1 MILNFVIATVT
12 KPTTK
17 PATIKPT
24 TIKPTTTTEFSKLKE
39 DVANLMKDGMKIC
52 FSNIVTL
59 LFTSSYHDIDDHI
72 IIVPIF

>member
-1 MILNFVIATVT
+1 MLNENYLILNSVIATVT

-24 TIKPTTTTEFSKLKE
+24 TIKPTTIKPTTTTELSKLKE

-52 FSNIVTL
+52 L
-59 LFTSSYHDIDDHI
+59 DMALHL
-72 IIVPIF
+72 

>member
-1 MILNFVIATVT
+1 MLNENYLILNSVIATVT

-24 TIKPTTTTEFSKLKE
+24 TIKPTTTTELSKLKE

-52 FSNIVTL
+52 FSNIVI
-59 LFTSSYHDIDDHI
+59 LF
-72 IIVPIF
+72 

>member
-24 TIKPTTTTEFSKLKE
+24 TIKPTTTTELSKLKE
-39 DVANLMKDGMKIC
+39 DVAKLMNDGMNIC
-52 FSNIVTL
+52 L
-59 LFTSSYHDIDDHI
+59 DMALHL
-72 IIVPIF
+72 